1 MSPSLK
7 MTLGAVLWTAMLLH
21 PSTLLAQGTAFTY
34 QGRLDAG
41 GAPANGI
48 YDWRF
53 TIYDAAGGA
62 NGIDATT
69 ALNCYGT
76 SSGSGAGS
84 HFTKI
89 APTLCGE
96 RENEL

>member
-1 MSPSLK
+1 MKTSVK
-7 MTLGAVLWTAMLLH
+7 MTLGAVLMTAILLQ
-21 PSTLLAQGTAFTY
+21 PAAALAQATAFTY
-34 QGRLDAG
+34 QGRLTDG
-41 GAPANGI
+41 GQAASGI

-53 TIYDAAGGA
+53 TIYDAAGGG

-76 SSGSGAGS
+76 SSGSGAGN
-84 HFTKI
+84 HFIRI

-96 RENEL
+96 RENES